1 MFYPFKWFFII
12 SVFII
17 SRNCSAHEFAAK
29 GKTVLPIR
37 ELQRFKFFQ
46 SQQNIVKAYN
56 SEICTAE
63 FRCGTAKN
71 RIFGFFR
78 FDEQF
83 IIAGSCGNFFQDVE
97 FFCDG
102 TGFNDSAVFTAE
114 CRGAAVIDKLNK
126 RINAFFNYPF
136 LLNQNM
142 YPFQRLSVVHSFKNP
157 IFGIRHKILNADIDI
172 HKLPDKA

>member
-1 MFYPFKWFFII
+1 M
-12 SVFII
+12 FII

-63 FRCGTAKN
+63 CG
-71 RIFGFFR
+71 
-78 FDEQF
+78 
-83 IIAGSCGNFFQDVE
+83 
-97 FFCDG
+97 
-102 TGFNDSAVFTAE
+102 FT
-114 CRGAAVIDKLNK
+114 RVIDKLNK
-126 RINAFFNYPF
+126 LVRAFFNYPF

-142 YPFQRLSVVHSFKNP
+142 YPFQRLSVVHSFKDP

>member
-1 MFYPFKWFFII
+1 M
-12 SVFII
+12 FII
-17 SRNCSAHEFAAK
+17 SRNCSAHDFAAK

-37 ELQRFKFFQ
+37 KLQRFEFFQ

-97 FFCDG
+97 YERMLEAV
-102 TGFNDSAVFTAE
+102 NKKLDSKIETV
-114 CRGAAVIDKLNK
+114 
-126 RINAFFNYPF
+126 F
-136 LLNQNM
+136 LLSKPEYCHISSSLVRQLMDINIGIEDLVPNAENGI
-142 YPFQRLSVVHSFKNP
+142 FKGMN
-157 IFGIRHKILNADIDI
+157 D
-172 HKLPDKA
+172 

>member
-1 MFYPFKWFFII
+1 M
-12 SVFII
+12 FII

-56 SEICTAE
+56 SEFCTA
-63 FRCGTAKN
+63 
-71 RIFGFFR
+71 
-78 FDEQF
+78 DF

-126 RINAFFNYPF
+126 LVRAFFNCF
-136 LLNQNM
+136 
-142 YPFQRLSVVHSFKNP
+142 FC
-157 IFGIRHKILNADIDI
+157 
-172 HKLPDKA
+172 

>member
-17 SRNCSAHEFAAK
+17 SRNCSAHDFAAK
-29 GKTVLPIR
+29 GKNILSTR
-37 ELQRFKFFQ
+37 ELHRFEFFQ
-46 SQQNIVKAYN
+46 SLQNIVKVYN

-63 FRCGTAKN
+63 CG
-71 RIFGFFR
+71 
-78 FDEQF
+78 
-83 IIAGSCGNFFQDVE
+83 
-97 FFCDG
+97 
-102 TGFNDSAVFTAE
+102 FT
-114 CRGAAVIDKLNK
+114 RVIDKLNK
-126 RINAFFNYPF
+126 LINAFFNYPF

-157 IFGIRHKILNADIDI
+157 VFGIRHKILNADIDI

>member
-1 MFYPFKWFFII
+1 MVFYPFKWFFII

-37 ELQRFKFFQ
+37 SYSVLSFSNR
-46 SQQNIVKAYN
+46 
-56 SEICTAE
+56 
-63 FRCGTAKN
+63 N
-71 RIFGFFR
+71 RISLKLIILKSALPNFGAGLQKSHLRLFR

-114 CRGAAVIDKLNK
+114 CRSAAVIDKLNK
-126 RINAFFNYPF
+126 LINAFFNYPF

>member
-1 MFYPFKWFFII
+1 M
-12 SVFII
+12 FII

-63 FRCGTAKN
+63 CG
-71 RIFGFFR
+71 
-78 FDEQF
+78 
-83 IIAGSCGNFFQDVE
+83 
-97 FFCDG
+97 
-102 TGFNDSAVFTAE
+102 FT
-114 CRGAAVIDKLNK
+114 RVIDKLNK
-126 RINAFFNYPF
+126 LVHAFFNYPF

-157 IFGIRHKILNADIDI
+157 VFGIRHKILNADIDI

>member
-1 MFYPFKWFFII
+1 M
-12 SVFII
+12 FII
-17 SRNCSAHEFAAK
+17 SRNCSAHDFAAK
-29 GKTVLPIR
+29 GKNVLSIR

-114 CRGAAVIDKLNK
+114 CRGAAPAVIL
-126 RINAFFNYPF
+126 RSCLFLSSLPNAVLRVLSISSISLSAHSSIVFSVESKYVSFPTLIRRSFF
-136 LLNQNM
+136 
-142 YPFQRLSVVHSFKNP
+142 
-157 IFGIRHKILNADIDI
+157 
-172 HKLPDKA
+172 

>member
-1 MFYPFKWFFII
+1 M
-12 SVFII
+12 FII
-17 SRNCSAHEFAAK
+17 SRNCSAHDFAAK
-29 GKTVLPIR
+29 GKNVLSIR

-78 FDEQF
+78 FDAQL
-83 IIAGSCGNFFQDVE
+83 IIAGTCANFFIYLE
-97 FFCDG
+97 YSCYG
-102 TGFNDSAVFTAE
+102 TYIKDYSVSNDESL
-114 CRGAAVIDKLNK
+114 RPSVIDKLNK
-126 RINAFFNYPF
+126 LINAFFNYPF

-157 IFGIRHKILNADIDI
+157 VFGIRHKILNADIDI